1 MSCGGTYFGVGFT
14 GACGCGCG
22 GFGGC
27 LYNVNVPASTDS
39 TLLFNNINLT
49 GVGVLDSATAPNIN
63 FRGVVSGSPELT
75 VALDA
80 GNHTIVLTLDV
91 AAITAAIPQATTAQ
105 AGIGETATD
114 AEALAKASITVF
126 ITPSNFA
133 AMAST
138 TTFAGLVELA
148 TNAEALAGASTT
160 LAITPDDLAYVLANS
175 SLTTTFADAVARA
188 AAVPDFAGQFAAQLD
203 TLVPYLGRGA
213 VAGAWN
219 QILSLSVANENN
231 ATIPD
236 TSIDT
241 SFGGTFAFQS
251 NDGTGNVQFNG
262 INVAFN
268 APGNPIECN
277 RDVHFSNNTVDF
289 DGTVISVLGASATF
303 RLLATDGAG
312 EAIFQQITNF
322 LSTNNVQTGWAV
334 TNPSVTRTLD
344 VAAATL
350 ADVRAVLGTLIN
362 DLKAVLLP
370 AT

>member
-27 LYNVNVPASTDS
+27 IYNVNVPENTDS

-63 FRGVVSGSPELT
+63 FRGVASGSPQLT

-114 AEALAKASITVF
+114 AEALAKASVTVF
-126 ITPSNFA
+126 VTPSNFA
-133 AMAST
+133 AMAAT

-160 LAITPDDLAYVLANS
+160 LAVTPDDLAYVLANS
-175 SLTTTFADAVARA
+175 GLTTTFADAVARA
-188 AAVPDFAGQFAAQLD
+188 AAVPAFVGQFGYQVDTLTPYSGDGLAAGNWLPIAQLG
-203 TLVPYLGRGA
+203 TSQNLVAFTTTFDLT
-213 VAGAWN
+213 AGASWVYSSGDSTGIVSFSGVTAN
-219 QILSLSVANENN
+219 VENLATLSIEALSNLN
-231 ATIPD
+231 
-236 TSIDT
+236 
-241 SFGGTFAFQS
+241 FA
-251 NDGTGNVQFNG
+251 
-262 INVAFN
+262 AFSKIK
-268 APGNPIECN
+268 AAG
-277 RDVHFSNNTVDF
+277 VTVPAS
-289 DGTVISVLGASATF
+289 SVLLTSAN
-303 RLLATDGAG
+303 AG
-312 EAIFQQITNF
+312 ELTSALQTTF
-322 LSTNNVQTGWAV
+322 LSSANTQTGWAV
-334 TNPSVTRTLD
+334 TNPVVNRSLD
-344 VAAATL
+344 VSAATL
-350 ADVRAVLGTLIN
+350 GDVREVLGTLIN
-362 DLKAVLLP
+362 DIKALKVP